1 MCTCTI
7 AVTTQNLPSQQGHV
21 QKCLVADPLESRL
34 DVLEEELQ
42 GPEHVSFSSKE
53 EPGSCCL
60 YVLVGAAS
68 EPSSSHLLWL
78 DPGDGFWHCRWHPW
92 L

>member
-42 GPEHVSFSSKE
+42 EQEHV
-53 EPGSCCL
+53 L
-60 YVLVGAAS
+60 AAS
-68 EPSSSHLLWL
+68 NEEFGTYCL
-78 DPGDGFWHCRWHPW
+78 
-92 L
+92 

>member
-1 MCTCTI
+1 MFVSVCTKL
-7 AVTTQNLPSQQGHV
+7 AVTTKNLLWQKRHV
-21 QKCLVADPLESRL
+21 LEFSGADPRL

-42 GPEHVSFSSKE
+42 GPEHVSVSSKE

-78 DPGDGFWHCRWHPW
+78 HPGDGFWHCC
-92 L
+92 